1 MKKIL
6 KSIVAILLII
16 SSIFTL
22 VSCARPKKDIDE
34 AADNLRDNGYTVT
47 FYSSDENGAGIADK
61 ISAYKTTYDGTLRL
75 QLVEFESTKLAK
87 LYYQALRIAIQE
99 KIKENKLSIKAMKH
113 MINKFKDD
121 LSSDEI
127 SSYKQMIVDLKAEN
141 KELREQ
147 LNCTGRSGKYVW
159 QGDLEAIKATK

>member
-34 AADNLRDNGYTVT
+34 AADNLRDSGYKVT
-47 FYSSDENGAGIADK
+47 FTSSDETDVGIETK
-61 ISAYKTTYDGTLRL
+61 LVAYKDGSMCL

-87 LYYQALRIAIQE
+87 LYYQALRMAIQNE
-99 KIKENKLSIKAMKH
+99 IQENKLSIKAMKH

-127 SSYKQMIVDLKAEN
+127 SSYKQMIVDLKEEN

>member
-47 FYSSDENGAGIADK
+47 FTSSDETDVGIEAK
-61 ISAYKTTYDGTLRL
+61 LIAYKDGSMCL
-75 QLVEFESTKLAK
+75 QFIEFESAKLAK

-127 SSYKQMIVDLKAEN
+127 SSYKQMIVDLKEEN

>member
-34 AADNLRDNGYTVT
+34 AADNLRDSGYKVT
-47 FYSSDENGAGIADK
+47 FTSSDETDVGIETK
-61 ISAYKTTYDGTLRL
+61 LVAYKDGSMCL

-87 LYYQALRIAIQE
+87 LYYQALKMAIQD
-99 KIKENKLSIKAMKH
+99 KIQENKLSIKAMKH

>member
-34 AADNLRDNGYTVT
+34 AADNLRDNGYNVT
-47 FYSSDENGAGIADK
+47 FTSSDEADVGIEAK
-61 ISAYKTTYDGTLRL
+61 LVAYKNGSMCL
-75 QLVEFESTKLAK
+75 QFIEFGSIKLAK
-87 LYYQALRIAIQE
+87 LYYQALRMAIQNE
-99 KIKENKLSIKAMKH
+99 IQENKLSIKAMKH
-113 MINKFKDD
+113 MINRFKDD